1 MARKV
6 ELTQAILDDI
16 IRRVVEVAQPVQI
29 ILFGSAAHGEMT
41 SDSDVDLLVV
51 KEAQINR
58 REHEENIYR
67 NFFGLTIP
75 VDVIVVT
82 IEEKYRDKED
92 RSFQVPFHF
101 AILRPMQPLPLL
113 IIILAVRP
121 MKSTFL
127 DKLQRATRRI
137 AHRTRSDL
145 LLVFPAL

>member
-58 REHEENIYR
+58 GEHEENIYR

-82 IEEKYRDKED
+82 TEDIEKYRDK
-92 RSFQVPFHF
+92 VGT
-101 AILRPMQPLPLL
+101 
-113 IIILAVRP
+113 IIR
-121 MKSTFL
+121 
-127 DKLQRATRRI
+127 
-137 AHRTRSDL
+137 
-145 LLVFPAL
+145 PALREGRTIYDVNSRPDKS